1 MRDRPQR
8 LLDKLVAASRIL
20 VREGVLDVFGHLS
33 IRDERNPD
41 VFWLS
46 TALPASRV
54 EAKDMMAFDLAGEP
68 LEPAMAPLFSERYIH
83 AAILR
88 VRPDVNAVCHHHSA
102 SLMPFCITGVPLRA
116 VSQTGA
122 FMGVRVR
129 QWDSADS
136 FGATRLLVDSPEQ
149 ANSLAASLGPDSI
162 ILMRGHGA
170 TVAGRSLEDV
180 TFKSVFSCRDADA
193 LRSALLLGSP
203 VALSE
208 QEIALAGQPA
218 GPALERAWAHWTAP
232 GETRR
237 EPLAERVIP

>member
-8 LLDKLVAASRIL
+8 LLAKLALASRIL
-20 VREGVLDVFGHLS
+20 VREGVLDVFGHVS
-33 IRDERNPD
+33 VRDEQNPE

-46 TALPASRV
+46 AALPPSRV
-54 EAKDMMAFDLAGEP
+54 EAKDMVAHDLAGEP
-68 LEPAMAPLFSERYIH
+68 LEPVKAPLFSERYIH
-83 AAILR
+83 ASILR
-88 VRPDVNAVCHHHSA
+88 VRTDVNAVCHHHSA

-122 FMGVRVR
+122 FMGARVR

-136 FGATRLLVDSPEQ
+136 FGATRLLVDSTEQ
-149 ANSLAASLGPDSI
+149 ADSLAASLGRDSI

-170 TVAGRSLEDV
+170 TVVGRSLEDV
-180 TFKSVFSCRDADA
+180 AFKSVFSCRDADA
-193 LRSALLLGSP
+193 LRSALVLGSP
-203 VALSE
+203 MVLSE

-218 GPALERAWAHWTAP
+218 GPALERAWKHWTAP
-232 GETRR
+232 GETRS